1 MKSFLSEVSQAIY
14 SKHHDNLANVIL
26 VLPSKRAATILK
38 NEFLNTVNVTSISPV
53 IYGIEDFIQELA
65 SLKLVGNIHLL
76 FEFYQ
81 LYKQLTP
88 EDQQED
94 FYHFISWA
102 QTLLQDFNEIDRYLI
117 ASDSFFTHLFN
128 IKELDQFHWTNTA
141 DKTNLQQNYLML
153 WKKMHLY
160 YGELN
165 KHLSKQGLAYQGALY
180 KEAHENCSAYIQKNA
195 DKQYYFIGFNALN
208 TAEQNMFQ
216 AFLEAGNTT
225 IYWDLD
231 KKFLDEPVHDAGLFL
246 RKYKNTWP
254 YYKTNTFDYVT
265 EYYTE
270 EKSIEIIGT
279 PKNVGQA
286 KYIGHI
292 LESNELE
299 ASKTAIVLANESL
312 LTPLISSLPDSIE
325 VANITSGFPLALTPL
340 GTFFET
346 LLEVW
351 ENKSAGTWYYKDLIA
366 VFSNPVTQMLLD
378 HKKQEV
384 DSLLS
389 TINQENAVYVP
400 DHHLTG
406 ISELKLLFPRVKKP
420 VMSQV
425 IDDCLE
431 LINQLRDR
439 YKKEKNALFLEYLF
453 GCYQVFN
460 QLQQFNTT
468 YGSITDIKSLRKVYS
483 ATVQL
488 QTIDF
493 KGEPVQGLQIMG
505 MLESRNLDFESVI
518 ISSVNEGVLPAG
530 KTHNSFIPLD
540 LKVAFG
546 LPTFKEKDAIYSYH
560 FYRLLQ
566 RAKKVYVLY
575 NTEPN
580 SLEGGEKS
588 RLIHQLTMLPEA
600 KHNIIEKVAVAKINN
615 EKTELLSIEKDSTLL
630 EALKKVAQNGFS
642 PTSLTN
648 YIRNPL
654 DFYSRSILGIR
665 EVEEVEETI
674 AANTLGTIVH
684 DTLEF
689 FYKPLEGQLLTI
701 EHLKNMRAMV
711 DDKVQNFFS
720 ETYTSVDKL
729 QGRNLISY
737 HIAKRYIEN
746 FLRFEEERL
755 KKGKKIQILH
765 IERNV
770 KAEIPVSGLDFKVY
784 LKGKVDR
791 VEMVDD
797 RIQIIDYKTGNA
809 ESKNVEIVDWP
820 ELIEDAT
827 YNKAFQILCYAL
839 LIHKETGLNSFTG
852 GIISFKNLK
861 AGIIS
866 FATKD
871 KRGNRAI
878 KETVIDQEVLHTF
891 SKVLEK
897 LIVELFDKDQ
907 ALQEKEIEKYAY

>member
-14 SKHHDNLANVIL
+14 SKHQDNLAHVTL

-38 NEFLNTVNVTSISPV
+38 NEFLKTVNTTSISPV
-53 IYGIEDFIQELA
+53 VYSIEDFIEELA
-65 SLKLVGNIHLL
+65 DLKLVGNIQLL

-128 IKELDQFHWTNTA
+128 IKELDQFHWTNSEE
-141 DKTNLQQNYLML
+141 KTNLQQNYLLL

-165 KHLSKQGLAYQGALY
+165 KHLSKQGLAYQGGLY
-180 KEAHENCSAYIQKNA
+180 KEAQANCSAYIARNT
-195 DKQYYFIGFNALN
+195 DNSYYFIGFNALN
-208 TAEQNMFQ
+208 TAEQQMFQ

-231 KKFLDEPVHDAGLFL
+231 KKFLDEQNHDAGLFL

-254 YYKTNTFDYVT
+254 YYKTNAFEYIT
-265 EYYTE
+265 EHYTTA
-270 EKSIEIIGT
+270 KNIEIIGT
-279 PKNVGQA
+279 PKNVGQT

-292 LESNELE
+292 LEHNALE

-312 LTPLISSLPDSIE
+312 LTPLLSSLPDTIE
-325 VANITSGFPLALTPL
+325 HANITSGFPLALTPL
-340 GTFFET
+340 GSFFET

-351 ENKSAGTWYYKDLIA
+351 ENKTTGSWYYKDLVA
-366 VFSNPVTQMLLD
+366 VLSNPVTQLLLD
-378 HKKQEV
+378 HKKQEI
-384 DSLLS
+384 DSLLDS
-389 TINQENAVYVP
+389 IHKENSVYIP
-400 DHHLTG
+400 DHQLQT
-406 ISELKLLFPRVKKP
+406 IAELKSLFPRAKKP
-420 VMSQV
+420 LISEV
-425 IDDCLE
+425 IAGCLE
-431 LINQLRDR
+431 IIIQLRER
-439 YKKEKNALFLEYLF
+439 YKKENNALFLEYLF

-468 YGSITDIKSLRKVYS
+468 YGSITDIKALRKVYS

-505 MLESRNLDFESVI
+505 MLESRNLDFENVI

-566 RAKKVYVLY
+566 RAKNVYIVY

-588 RLIHQLTMLPEA
+588 RLIHQLTMLPESNH
-600 KHNIIEKVAVAKINN
+600 KIVEKVAVATINN
-615 EKTELLSIEKDSTLL
+615 ENTELLSIEKDATLL
-630 EALKKVAQNGFS
+630 QALKKVAKKGFS

-654 DFYSRSILGIR
+654 DFYSRSILGIK

-689 FYKPLEGQLLTI
+689 FYKPLEGQVLTLA
-701 EHLKNMRAMV
+701 HLKNMRAMV

-720 ETYTSVDKL
+720 QAYTSVDKL

-746 FLRFEEERL
+746 FLYFEEQRL
-755 KKGKKIQILH
+755 KQGKKVQILH
-765 IERNV
+765 IERDIKV
-770 KAEIPVSGLDFKVY
+770 EIPIPSLDFKVY

-797 RIQIIDYKTGNA
+797 RIQIIDYKTGKA
-809 ESKNVEIVDWP
+809 EPKNVEIVDWV

-827 YNKAFQILCYAL
+827 YNKAFQVLCYAW
-839 LIHKETGLNSFTG
+839 LIHKQEGINTCTA

-871 KRGNRAI
+871 KRGNGAV
-878 KETVIDQEVLHTF
+878 KETVINQEVLHTF

-897 LIVELFDKDQ
+897 LILELFDKDQ